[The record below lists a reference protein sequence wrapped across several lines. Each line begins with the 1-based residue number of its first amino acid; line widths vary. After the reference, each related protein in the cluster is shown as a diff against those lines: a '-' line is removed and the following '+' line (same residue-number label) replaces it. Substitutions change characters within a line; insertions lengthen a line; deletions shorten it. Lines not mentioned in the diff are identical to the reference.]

1 VAQDDEA
8 KNAGV
13 SLATVEILPQPDN
26 ASCGPT
32 CLHAVYRYYGDPI
45 ELEQVV
51 AEVPMLD
58 SGGTLAVMLGN
69 HALRRGF
76 DARIYTYDLQAFD
89 PTWFANEHVD
99 LRERLLL
106 QRQYKTD
113 TRLRASTHAYLE
125 FLDLGGEVRFED
137 LTTGL
142 LTKFLKRQQPIL
154 TGLSATYLYR
164 SAREHELTDRVD
176 DLRGSPVGHFV
187 VLSGYEQAT
196 RSVLVADPFL
206 ANPVSKGHYYQVGV
220 ARVLNAILL
229 GVLTYDANLLII
241 QPKRTCQS

>member
-1 VAQDDEA
+1 
-8 KNAGV
+8 
-13 SLATVEILPQPDN
+13 
-26 ASCGPT
+26 
-32 CLHAVYRYYGDPI
+32 
-45 ELEQVV
+45 
-51 AEVPMLD
+51 
-58 SGGTLAVMLGN
+58 MLGN

-99 LRERLLL
+99 LRGRLV
-106 QRQYKTD
+106 QQSQYKTD
-113 TRLRASTHAYLE
+113 QRLRASTHAYLE

-142 LTKFLKRQQPIL
+142 LTKFLRRRQPIL

-164 SAREHELTDRVD
+164 SAREHAPTDKVD

-187 VLSGYEQAT
+187 VLSGYEQLT
-196 RSVLVADPFL
+196 RRVLVADPFL
-206 ANPVSKGHYYQVGV
+206 ANPVSEGHYYQVGV

-241 QPKRTCQS
+241 QPKGICRS